1 MVRKIKHRELRIEE
15 RLFFVRRESRKLF
28 FVRRESRKLWR
39 LLETIFPSNL
49 P

>member
-1 MVRKIKHRELRIEE
+1 VRRESRK
-15 RLFFVRRESRKLF
+15 LFFVRRESRKLF

-39 LLETIFPSNL
+39 LLEAIFPSNL

>member
-1 MVRKIKHRELRIEE
+1 MVRKIKHRTEE

-39 LLETIFPSNL
+39 LLEAIFPSNL